1 MSLNEKDVLHVAR
14 LSALELTEQEVSEF
28 TKDLGDI
35 LGYVERLS
43 KVSIHGVAATSHVHG
58 VVNEFRDDIT
68 KDSMSV
74 ENVSEMAPDFK
85 GGGFRVPKVI

>member
-14 LSALELTEQEVSEF
+14 LSALELTEQEVLEF

-43 KVSIHGVAATSHVHG
+43 NVSIHGVAATSHVHG

-74 ENVSEMAPDFK
+74 ENVSDMAPDFK